1 MKSFIIYN
9 CPAGLL
15 RIVEN
20 GTGITNV
27 DYLTNS
33 PENPAGAEEKETPRI
48 ADTVKQLTEYFA
60 GKRFLFDVELDP
72 HGTDFQKRV
81 WNALRTIPYGE
92 TRTYKQIAE
101 YAGCPK
107 GARAAGM
114 ANNRNPI
121 SIIIPCHRVIGA
133 DGSLTGYAGGLNI
146 KQLLLDT
153 EHHFGSDDR
162 RLNISPSGRFP

>member
-1 MKSFIIYN
+1 MKNFIIYN
-9 CPAGLL
+9 SPAGPL

-20 GTGITNV
+20 GAGITNI
-27 DYLTNS
+27 DFLTNR
-33 PENPAGAEEKETPRI
+33 PENPDGAEEKETPPLRE
-48 ADTVKQLTEYFA
+48 TVKQLAEYFA
-60 GKRFLFDVELDP
+60 GRRTRFDVKLDL

-92 TRTYKQIAE
+92 TRTYKQMAE

-114 ANNRNPI
+114 ANNRNPV
-121 SIIIPCHRVIGA
+121 SIIVPCHRVIGA

-146 KQLLLDT
+146 KRMLLDI
-153 EHHFGSDDR
+153 EQ
-162 RLNISPSGRFP
+162 